1 MLKLDEQK
9 DARFDVR
16 VSMEQLMVIEAR
28 ALLCGVNRSEYVRSM
43 LDKSWETNHAK
54 SHRPYVAIASLL
66 LEISAKMAKV
76 CAKQSL
82 TEIDKIRLEE
92 ACKKLTLVL
101 DNIIDRMA
109 LDQEAKLRAD
119 SEEETFE

>member
-43 LDKSWETNHAK
+43 STNLGKKS
-54 SHRPYVAIASLL
+54 
-66 LEISAKMAKV
+66 
-76 CAKQSL
+76 C
-82 TEIDKIRLEE
+82 EE
-92 ACKKLTLVL
+92 P
-101 DNIIDRMA
+101 
-109 LDQEAKLRAD
+109 
-119 SEEETFE
+119 